1 MKDVLRVEILVNL
14 KGFSKTA
21 TQHLPAFPASF
32 FPYILCPSSKDV
44 LFFRPYYVSDPL
56 TISYWNASP
65 TYFLFSLPFI
75 DKLLHY

>member
-56 TISYWNASP
+56 FD
-65 TYFLFSLPFI
+65 YFLLECFPNLLSFFI
-75 DKLLHY
+75 TIY